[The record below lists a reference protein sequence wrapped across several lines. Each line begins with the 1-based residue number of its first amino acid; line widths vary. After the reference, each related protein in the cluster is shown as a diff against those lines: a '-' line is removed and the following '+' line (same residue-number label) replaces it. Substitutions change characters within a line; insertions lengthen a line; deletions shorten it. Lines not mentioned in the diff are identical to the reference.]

1 MFVRRL
7 MLLAVTLL
15 AVVLLTVVTLASA
28 AAAAPIKATDY
39 SIRSHWLSLPA
50 KVTKK
55 VDVFYLYPSA
65 YTKTS
70 ASQPDICPVDDPGMM
85 RGAQVAYSR
94 QATAFAPHANI
105 YAPYYR
111 QADAAWSLSLPAAEH
126 AKVEKGEPTHD
137 AIAAFDYY
145 IKHYNHGR
153 PFILAGHSQ
162 GSNVMIYLLSQYMH
176 RHPKVYKRMIA
187 AYIPGYSVTQKYL
200 DHNHFKFATG
210 ANDTGVIVSWN
221 TEAPTTA
228 APDPVVLP
236 GALAIN
242 PLTWTR
248 TQTEATAAQN
258 FGSIRLDPATGRPET
273 DSKGHILR
281 VPNLADARVDTAKG
295 AVICSTV
302 NPADYYFG
310 FPLGVYHTFD
320 YPFYFFNIRAN
331 AAARIHH
338 YFAKKSAP
346 TDTLLVIEPQA
357 GYQSIYH
364 FISAAK
370 KSIDMTMYSL
380 SDPRATAALIAAAG
394 RGVEV
399 RVLLNSNANGG
410 GGRQVNQA
418 AYDELKKHGVRVE
431 WAWPGVLWHQ
441 KSIVRDDKAAAIMTC
456 NLDAP
461 YYPVVRDFAV
471 ITDNRPTVSGVVA
484 TFNADFADTHRSPTR
499 GGAPKDSTLIWSPG
513 AQGRLVGLIR
523 SAAAGSTLY
532 AETEQLD
539 SPALEQAFV
548 AAAKRGVTVD
558 LTMTYSA
565 SYAKAIDTLVAGGA
579 HVSTYA
585 AGAPL
590 YIHAKAISVNGTT
603 VYVGS
608 ANFTTAMTN
617 ADRNA
622 GIITSDPAVAHGV
635 TATMASDFAGASP
648 Y

>member
-7 MLLAVTLL
+7 SLLTVTLL
-15 AVVLLTVVTLASA
+15 LGVATLASA
-28 AAAAPIKATDY
+28 AVAAPIKPTNY

-50 KVTKK
+50 KITKK

-70 ASQPDICPVDDPGMM
+70 PSQPNICPVDDPGMM
-85 RGAQVAYSR
+85 QGAQVAFSR
-94 QATAFAPHANI
+94 QATAFTPYANI

-111 QADAAWSLSLPAAEH
+111 QADASWSLSLPPAEH
-126 AKVEKGEPTHD
+126 IKVEKGEPTHD
-137 AIAAFDYY
+137 AIAAFAYY

-176 RHPKVYKRMIA
+176 RHPKVYKRMIV

-200 DHNHFKFATG
+200 DQNHFKFATG

-242 PLTWTR
+242 PITWTR
-248 TQTEATAAQN
+248 TETEATAAQN
-258 FGSIRLDPATGRPET
+258 LGSIELDPTTGRPVTNAE
-273 DSKGHILR
+273 GQILR
-281 VPNLADARVDTAKG
+281 VLNLADARVDTAKG

-320 YPFYFFNIRAN
+320 YPFYFFDVRAN
-331 AAARIHH
+331 AEQRIRR
-338 YFAKKSAP
+338 YFIERGTP
-346 TDTLLVIEPQA
+346 LDTLIVEPQA
-357 GYQSIYH
+357 LYGKIYR
-364 FISAAK
+364 FISGAR

-380 SDPRATAALIAAAG
+380 SDPKATAALIAAAK
-394 RGVEV
+394 RGVNV
-399 RVLLNSNANGG
+399 RVLLNSDPKGG
-410 GGRQVNQA
+410 GGRAVNRA
-418 AYDELKKHGVRVE
+418 ACDALKAHGVKVK

-456 NLDAP
+456 NLYAP
-461 YYPVVRDFAV
+461 DYPVVRDFAV
-471 ITDNRPTVSGVVA
+471 ITSNRGTVSGMAA
-484 TFNADFADTHRSPTR
+484 TFAADFSHTGRPPAR
-499 GGAPKDSTLIWSPG
+499 GVAPRGSHLVWSPG
-513 AQGRLVGLIR
+513 AQKPLVKLIGC
-523 SAAAGSTLY
+523 AAPGSTLY
-532 AETEQLD
+532 AETEQLG
-539 SPALEQAFV
+539 SPAIEQALV
-548 AAAKRGVTVD
+548 AAARRGVTVD
-558 LTMTYSA
+558 LTMTYSSA
-565 SYAKAIDTLVAGGA
+565 YVQAMDVLVAGGV

-585 AGAPL
+585 ADAPL
-590 YIHAKAISVNGTT
+590 DIHAKAISVNNKR

-608 ANFTTAMTN
+608 ANLTTAMTN
-617 ADRNA
+617 ADRNL
-622 GIITSDPAVAHGV
+622 GIITSNYAVVQGV
-635 TATMASDFAGASP
+635 IATMASDFAGASP